1 MTSRRIKKPTLT
13 EEEYN
18 TLYSIDPGTT
28 KTFSYYL
35 AYPHHPKV
43 VSWKSYKDLCK
54 QVPDVKKLEEAETI
68 IPQLCNGVH
77 VSINPEMES
86 RYKKKYFNVRGTFEE
101 LLHDYKQSL
110 AQNQEWWY

>member
-1 MTSRRIKKPTLT
+1 MTSRRTKKLTLT

-18 TLYSIDPGTT
+18 TLYSIDPSTT

-54 QVPDVKKLEEAETI
+54 QVPDVKKLEEAETM

-77 VSINPEMES
+77 VSIIPGMES

-101 LLHDYKQSL
+101 LLRDYRESL
-110 AQNQEWWY
+110 AQNEEWWY